1 MKWLGRTR
9 ADAGQGGSAAS
20 IGDTATPAGERSL
33 VWLRLAVLLAALVP
47 LAFFAGA
54 ARLSYL
60 DAVKATSAR
69 LDELARAA
77 EDHAARILERNE
89 LVMQQMLQ
97 LLKDD
102 DDEALRKREAQL
114 HEVATA
120 ILLRLPHIGSITV
133 KNAQGDVLMSTFFP
147 PASRTLAGPDW
158 KLLADRAN
166 DEVMLT
172 VSKQRSLASGA
183 PGGVVELTLNRSYF
197 DEFYRRLTEGD
208 SRLTAALLNGA
219 GVLVASWPP
228 VPLSDTL
235 LAHGPLVKR
244 IKAGE
249 ARGALLE
256 SGVLASAGQRY
267 AAFRKVGD
275 EPLYVAVT
283 QDMASALADWKHQML
298 VLGAILFPITLAL
311 VGASWLALRRTRRE
325 IEARRRLRDEAQQR
339 EHAEEALRQAQKLD
353 ALGQLAGGL
362 AHDFNN
368 LLMVV
373 SANAELLGRA
383 VPQAAARP
391 ELGSILRAVDGGG
404 KLTRRLLGFSRKRAH
419 HPEVIRPQ
427 AALDGMLDLLRTTAG
442 KAVEITL
449 QVDAETPP
457 IEVDV
462 AELEMAL
469 INLVANA
476 RDAMGHKGRI
486 RVQARPGRPGE
497 GAEGSLL
504 GYAVISVS
512 DTGHGMST
520 DILNRAFEPFF
531 TTKPPGVGTGLGLA
545 QVYEFCAQAGGDV
558 EVASKLRVGTTVSML
573 IPATAKSAQPSRSE
587 AAAVSKL
594 SAHVLL
600 VEDSPELSSS
610 IAASLER
617 SGCVVTPVSSAVEA
631 ERLALAPDNG
641 FDVVLSDIVM
651 PGGDGVALAARL
663 RKRRPELPVVLI
675 TGYAREVRHA
685 VGPDLEILAKPC
697 AAEDIVGALS
707 RAISA
712 QRPASP
718 MH

>member
-1 MKWLGRTR
+1 MKWLGGTR
-9 ADAGQGGSAAS
+9 ADAERREPDAR
-20 IGDTATPAGERSL
+20 TGERSL

-47 LAFFAGA
+47 GLFFAGA
-54 ARLSYL
+54 ARLGYV
-60 DAVKATSAR
+60 DAVRATSAR

-77 EDHAARILERNE
+77 EDHAARILERNDV
-89 LVMQQMLQ
+89 VMQQMLQ
-97 LLKDD
+97 LLKED

-120 ILLRLPHIGSITV
+120 ILLRLPHIGSLTV
-133 KNAQGDVLMSTFFP
+133 KNEQGDVLMSTYFP

-172 VSKQRSLASGA
+172 VAKRRSLASGA
-183 PGGVVELTLNRSYF
+183 PGGSIELTLNRSYF

-208 SRLTAALLNGA
+208 SRLTAALLNGE

-228 VPLSDTL
+228 VPLAETR

-249 ARGALLE
+249 RHGSLLE
-256 SGVLASAGQRY
+256 SGVLAASGKRY

-275 EPLYVAVT
+275 EALYVAVT
-283 QDMASALADWKHQML
+283 QDMASALADWMHQML
-298 VLGAILFPITLAL
+298 VLGAVLLPITLAL

-325 IEARRRLRDEAQQR
+325 LEARRRLRNEAQQR
-339 EHAEEALRQAQKLD
+339 EHAEDALRQAQKLD
-353 ALGQLAGGL
+353 ALGKLAGGL

-383 VPQAAARP
+383 VPQAATRP
-391 ELGSILRAVDGGG
+391 ELSSILRAVERGG

-449 QVDAETPP
+449 QVDTETPP

-486 RVQARPGRPGE
+486 RIQARPGRPGE
-497 GAEGSLL
+497 GSEGSL

-512 DTGHGMST
+512 DTGHGMSA

-545 QVYEFCAQAGGDV
+545 QVYGFCAQAGGDV
-558 EVASKLRVGTTVSML
+558 EVASKLRVGTTVSLL
-573 IPATAKSAQPSRSE
+573 IPATAKSARPAQSE
-587 AAAVSKL
+587 ASGMAKL
-594 SAHVLL
+594 SARVLL
-600 VEDSPELSSS
+600 VEDNPELSSS
-610 IAASLER
+610 IAASLEK
-617 SGCVVTPVSSAVEA
+617 SGCSVTPVSSAVEA
-631 ERLALAPDNG
+631 ERLALAPDNA

-675 TGYAREVRHA
+675 TGYSREVRHA
-685 VGPDLEILAKPC
+685 VGPDMEILAKPC
-697 AAEDIVGALS
+697 AAEEIVGALS

>member
-1 MKWLGRTR
+1 MKWLRRTR
-9 ADAGQGGSAAS
+9 ADAGPAV
-20 IGDTATPAGERSL
+20 PAGERSL
-33 VWLRLAVLLAALVP
+33 VWLRLAVVLAALLP
-47 LAFFAGA
+47 IAFFAGA
-54 ARLSYL
+54 ARLGYL
-60 DAVKATSAR
+60 DAVKATSTR

-77 EDHAARILERNE
+77 EDHAARILERND

-102 DDEALRKREAQL
+102 DDEALRKREVQL

-172 VSKQRSLASGA
+172 VSKHRERAAGA
-183 PGGVVELTLNRSYF
+183 PGSTVELTLNRSYF

-208 SRLTAALLNGA
+208 SRLTAALLNGE
-219 GVLVASWPP
+219 GVLVSSWPA

-249 ARGALLE
+249 ARGTLLE

-275 EPLYVAVT
+275 EPLFVAVT

-298 VLGAILFPITLAL
+298 VLGAVLLPITLAL

-325 IEARRRLRDEAQQR
+325 IEARRRLQDEAQQR
-339 EHAEEALRQAQKLD
+339 EHVEEALRQAQKLD

-383 VPQAAARP
+383 VPQAAARR

-419 HPEVIRPQ
+419 HPEVVRPQ
-427 AALDGMLDLLRTTAG
+427 AALDAMLDLLRTTAG

-486 RVQARPGRPGE
+486 RIQARPGRPGE
-497 GAEGSLL
+497 GSEGSLL
-504 GYAVISVS
+504 GYAVVSVS

-545 QVYEFCAQAGGDV
+545 QVYGFCAQAGGEV

-587 AAAVSKL
+587 VAVVSKL
-594 SAHVLL
+594 SARVLL

-610 IAASLER
+610 IAATLEK

-631 ERLALAPDNG
+631 ERLALAPDSG

-651 PGGDGVALAARL
+651 PGGDGVALATRL
-663 RKRRPELPVVLI
+663 RTRRPELPVVLI
-675 TGYAREVRHA
+675 TGYSREVRHA

-712 QRPASP
+712 QRPDSP

>member
-9 ADAGQGGSAAS
+9 ADAKRGEPAARS
-20 IGDTATPAGERSL
+20 GERSL
-33 VWLRLAVLLAALVP
+33 VWLRLAVVLAALVP

-54 ARLSYL
+54 ARLGYL
-60 DAVKATSAR
+60 DAVKATSMR

-77 EDHAARILERNE
+77 EDHAARILERND

-102 DDEALRKREAQL
+102 DDQALRMREAQL

-120 ILLRLPHIGSITV
+120 ILLRLPHIGSLTV

-166 DEVMLT
+166 DGVMAT
-172 VSKQRSLASGA
+172 VSKHRSLASGA

-208 SRLTAALLNGA
+208 SRLTAALLNGE
-219 GVLVASWPP
+219 GVLVSSWPP

-249 ARGALLE
+249 ARGTLLE
-256 SGVLASAGQRY
+256 SGVPAPAGQRY

-298 VLGAILFPITLAL
+298 VLGAILLPVTLAL

-325 IEARRRLRDEAQQR
+325 IEARHRLRGEARQR

-373 SANAELLGRA
+373 SANAELLARA

-419 HPEVIRPQ
+419 HPEVLRPQ
-427 AALDGMLDLLRTTAG
+427 AALDGMLDFLRTTAG

-486 RVQARPGRPGE
+486 RIQARPGRPGE
-497 GAEGSLL
+497 GSEGSLL

-512 DTGHGMST
+512 DTGQGMSA

-545 QVYEFCAQAGGDV
+545 QVYGFCAQAGGDV

-587 AAAVSKL
+587 AASVSKL

-610 IAASLER
+610 IAASLEK

-631 ERLALAPDNG
+631 ERLALAPDSG

-697 AAEDIVGALS
+697 AAQDIVGALS

-712 QRPASP
+712 RRPASP